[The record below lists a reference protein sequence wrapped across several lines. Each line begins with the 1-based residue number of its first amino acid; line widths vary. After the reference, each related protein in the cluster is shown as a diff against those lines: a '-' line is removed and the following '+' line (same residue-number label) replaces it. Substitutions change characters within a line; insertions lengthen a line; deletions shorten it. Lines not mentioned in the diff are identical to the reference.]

1 MRGPDMRGPD
11 GAVLVW
17 EEVSIRYGSYRVV
30 DGVSLAVHSGELVA
44 LTGPNGSGKS
54 TLLSVAA
61 GVREAD
67 AGRVLVRG
75 LERKADPVAYARQVG
90 WSPQQCGLYDELTV
104 EENLRFF
111 GRLQGLGGNRL
122 HQNLQRVMGQLGLG
136 SRRRQRV
143 GTLSGGWKQRVN
155 IAAALV
161 HNPSVLLL
169 DEPTSGLDAESRERL
184 LADISRLRDEG
195 CAVVLATHQGDE
207 VAAVADRVAQLHNGR
222 LRESARDPSRQPSIS
237 PPLLLYGQLR
247 HPPPRFLLRLVRQRL
262 PHGVELELIGRRLR
276 LRAETAESLGYALAE
291 LLREGVA
298 FESYRTVASSAARLA

>member
-1 MRGPDMRGPD
+1 MRGPD

-17 EEVSIRYGSYRVV
+17 EEVSIRYGSCRVV

-207 VAAVADRVAQLHNGR
+207 VAAVADRVAQLHKGR
-222 LRESARDPSRQPSIS
+222 LGESARDPSRQPSIS

>member
-1 MRGPDMRGPD
+1 MRGPD

-17 EEVSIRYGSYRVV
+17 EEVSIRYGSCRVV

-90 WSPQQCGLYDELTV
+90 WSPQQSGLYEELTV

-111 GRLQGLGGNRL
+111 GRLQGLRGSRL
-122 HQNLQRVMGQLGLG
+122 HQNVHRVLGQLGLG
-136 SRRRQRV
+136 ARRRQRV

-155 IAAALV
+155 IAVALV
-161 HNPSVLLL
+161 HNPLVLLL

-184 LADISRLRDEG
+184 LADIGRLREEG
-195 CAVVLATHQGDE
+195 CAVVLATHQEDE
-207 VAAVADRVAQLHNGR
+207 VAAVADRVAPLHNGR
-222 LRESARDPSRQPSIS
+222 LRTSTMGPPRQSPIS
-237 PPLLLYGQLR
+237 QPLLLYGQLR
-247 HPPPRFLLRLVRQRL
+247 HPPPRFVLRLVRQRL
-262 PHGVELELIGRRLR
+262 PDDVELELIGRRLR
-276 LRAETAESLGYALAE
+276 LRAATAESLGYALAE

-298 FESYRTVASSAARLA
+298 FESYRTMVCSATRLA